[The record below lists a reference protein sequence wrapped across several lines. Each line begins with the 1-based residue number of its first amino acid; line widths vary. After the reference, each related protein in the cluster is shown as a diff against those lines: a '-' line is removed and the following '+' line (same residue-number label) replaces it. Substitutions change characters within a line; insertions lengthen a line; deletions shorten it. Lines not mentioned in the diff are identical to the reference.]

1 MIRVGILGSIGSG
14 KSFVAK
20 CFGYPVFNADLEVS
34 KIYKNNKNIYK
45 KLKSTLPEYIFSF
58 PVNKKEITNAILG
71 NKYNL
76 TKIVKVVH
84 LEVRKKMNLFLK
96 KNKNKKIVVLD
107 IPLLLENKI
116 NKKNDVLIFVE
127 SKKSET
133 LRRLKKRKNFNM
145 KILNN
150 FQKIQLSLDLK
161 RKKSQFTIKNNFKKN
176 SVKIRVKKILENLV

>member
-34 KIYKNNKNIYK
+34 KIYKNNKKIYK
-45 KLKSTLPEYIFSF
+45 KLKSTLPKYIFSF

-84 LEVRKKMNLFLK
+84 LEVRKNEF
-96 KNKNKKIVVLD
+96 I
-107 IPLLLENKI
+107 
-116 NKKNDVLIFVE
+116 
-127 SKKSET
+127 
-133 LRRLKKRKNFNM
+133 
-145 KILNN
+145 
-150 FQKIQLSLDLK
+150 
-161 RKKSQFTIKNNFKKN
+161 FKKT
-176 SVKIRVKKILENLV
+176 KIKKLLF